1 MDGPAL
7 PRSIRWRLQ
16 LGVWMLPSSQKEQ
29 HQQHWQDGDAHD
41 TESEWT
47 LTEIL
52 ERNQDLIDVQR
63 GNYDLLVQMLQE
75 VMEQNDEQ
83 EQEHEQVREQND
95 SDEEHPSK
103 ATTASLNTKLPTPVD
118 PLTAL
123 VKERDAQE
131 QRLYDLDLKYRKRRA
146 RRKRGLLTTETD
158 RGDTYSSSLT
168 LGVIEKDLVR
178 LPPEHHTYHHS
189 RKNFGHQGRR
199 PLSDIGYGTI
209 YSTHRNASNLRSPK
223 PPYWISPRNA

>member
-1 MDGPAL
+1 MEGPAL

-16 LGVWMLPSSQKEQ
+16 LGVWMLPSPQREQ
-29 HQQHWQDGDAHD
+29 LQLQDSD
-41 TESEWT
+41 EIEPEWT
-47 LTEIL
+47 LPEIL

-83 EQEHEQVREQND
+83 EREQEHEQIDPE
-95 SDEEHPSK
+95 SEDENPSNPSTP
-103 ATTASLNTKLPTPVD
+103 TTVSLNTTLPILVD

-146 RRKRGLLTTETD
+146 RRKRGLLPTETD
-158 RGDTYSSSLT
+158 RGDTYSVSSCTRVGVTALASDKNPMPNMI
-168 LGVIEKDLVR
+168 LGA
-178 LPPEHHTYHHS
+178 LPSCIIHYYPS
-189 RKNFGHQGRR
+189 FV
-199 PLSDIGYGTI
+199 
-209 YSTHRNASNLRSPK
+209 A
-223 PPYWISPRNA
+223 A